1 MLGKSHNLVGEE
13 EVGGGRD
20 EYSTAV
26 GGRNAATAGVAGAT
40 LCVPND
46 FLYGRL
52 DTELSRGMVPE
63 SPQAHPPSFERQR
76 IGNTIAVDG
85 VGSPGRFKELDCR
98 FEGGTAWL

>member
-1 MLGKSHNLVGEE
+1 MDKSCDIVGEE
-13 EVGGGRD
+13 ELGGGRD

-52 DTELSRGMVPE
+52 DTESPGRMAPAP
-63 SPQAHPPSFERQR
+63 PQAPSPSFDRQR
-76 IGNTIAVDG
+76 IGNNISVDG
-85 VGSPGRFKELDCR
+85 IVSPGCVEELDCR
-98 FEGGTAWL
+98 FG